1 MKRILK
7 ILLLSLACSCSLF
20 IFTACKEAPSS
31 VDSSQDSSQAAEEYF
46 LLKDTALSLVVGDEY
61 MLVADYYV
69 EQSGE
74 LTFHSSNLAVAQV
87 DSEGKITAIGEGQTT
102 ITARFGSFSA
112 SCEVDVSFGEY
123 VPSIVLNAIQG
134 ESVSVAYTDKL
145 DFTANVLFNGKQF
158 ACEPTYT
165 LSNEE
170 IGQVENGIF
179 TPVQV
184 GETDVMV
191 SGEWNGMPLLPVTV
205 SVKVVN
211 AVEIELKEKNGEY
224 SVNGIELYTYH
235 QFGGKELQVSFET
248 EVSVIKNGVL
258 QTSGITVSA
267 VNNANVIAFDDVT
280 GTITALS
287 PGTADLKI
295 NFTDEDDAE
304 YEKTYTVTVQKPTGI
319 YEKTVVVDASKGEL
333 PVDEIFAD
341 FSVGERTIISAD
353 GGFTVTDGKVFGFT
367 VDNENSQEITVYNSA
382 VGYKI
387 TVIPYTRIFTSAEEL
402 AMFYMDDY
410 ETAYNGYYILGN
422 DIDASNYVHADH
434 IRYAGNGYKMYTN
447 IGLVGTFD
455 GKGHTIDGITIG
467 RSGLFGMV
475 GKGAVIKNV
484 GFTNVKF
491 SGTNEGDYT
500 LACYV
505 CSATIKNVYIR
516 AKELSTKG
524 WNNALVA
531 NNVTIDCVVENCIFQ
546 LDDAYSKSAAFGSF
560 AAMCAE
566 REKLAFASS
575 LFLKNCYVI
584 SPTPMTQDNT
594 NYVCDMLGSAY
605 VYPNVKR
612 YETLDKM
619 KADSGNDY
627 SSFDTEFW
635 DISSGIPVW
644 KN

>member
-7 ILLLSLACSCSLF
+7 ILVLSLVCICSF
-20 IFTACKEAPSS
+20 FVFAACKENPGS
-31 VDSSQDSSQAAEEYF
+31 VDSSQESSQNPEEYF

-61 MLVADYYV
+61 TLMADYYV
-69 EQSGE
+69 EQGGE
-74 LTFHSSNLAVAQV
+74 LIFHSSSPSVAQV
-87 DSEGKITAIGEGQTT
+87 DNEGKITAIGEGKTT
-102 ITARFGSFSA
+102 VTATLGEFSA
-112 SCEVDVSFGEY
+112 SCAVDVSFGKY
-123 VPSIVLNAIQG
+123 VPTFLLNGIQG

-145 DFTANVLFNGKQF
+145 DFMANVLFNGKQF
-158 ACEPTYT
+158 TCEPIYT
-165 LSNEE
+165 LSNQE
-170 IGQVENGIF
+170 IGRIENGIF
-179 TPVQV
+179 TPLQV
-184 GETDVMV
+184 GETEVMV

-258 QTSGITVSA
+258 QTSGITVS
-267 VNNANVIAFDDVT
+267 VENADVIAFDDVT

-295 NFTDEDDAE
+295 NFTDEDDAK

-341 FSVGERTIISAD
+341 FPVEQRTIISVD
-353 GGFTVTDGKVFGFT
+353 GEFTVTDGKVFGFT

-382 VGYKI
+382 VGYKL

-410 ETAYNGYYILGN
+410 ETAYKGYYILGN
-422 DIDASNYVHADH
+422 DIDASDYVHADH

-491 SGTNEGDYT
+491 SGLNEGNYAI
-500 LACYV
+500 ACYI
-505 CSATIKNVYIR
+505 CSATISNVYIE
-516 AKELSTKG
+516 AKELPTTG

-531 NNVTIDCVVENCIFQ
+531 NNITIDCVVENCIFR
-546 LDDAYSKSAAFGSF
+546 LDSAYTKTSASFGSF
-560 AAMCAE
+560 TAISK
-566 REKLAFASS
+566 EKEKFAYANEK
-575 LFLKNCYVI
+575 FLLNCYVI
-584 SPTPMTQDNT
+584 SPTPMTQDGKDN
-594 NYVCDMLGSAY
+594 VCDASGTEF
-605 VYPNVKR
+605 VYPKVKR
-612 YETLDKM
+612 YNTVADM
-619 KADSGNDY
+619 KADTENDY
-627 SSFDTEFW
+627 TSFKSEFW